1 MKRKIIGILSVCA
14 MALTFFAVDKITTVV
29 HAEENGQAVYVSANG
44 LDTNIGTSNAPFQT
58 LDKAFEKVVDGGV
71 IVLQDTITIDAWNNH
86 NKAVSITGGTLE
98 MTYSN
103 NIVINDS
110 VNFYDINLLVNS
122 ATNVYANGNSVIIG
136 ENVVWTGSP
145 TLELHGGGMAGTT
158 VASTDLTV
166 LSGTYK
172 SIFGGSQGGTVLGDT
187 NLYVGGTVN
196 ADVDE
201 TNHAL
206 DCFVFGGGNGDTIK
220 GSTNVIFGD
229 NAKVVYLFGG
239 SNNANASIANGSN
252 LNVTGGK
259 GMSVYAGNRNVDA
272 KSGANAVITG
282 GTFEQVFGGNERASM
297 TGDVDLRVMGGTIT
311 RRVYGGCYNDTSGL
325 SFSTS
330 YYVNGEIRLTIGNA
344 SIDFSYNDSDKSIYA
359 RSRYSSD
366 VENTQLVF
374 ANETA
379 YNTYKNKLAAQD
391 TTMKILMGSLSA
403 ADELH
408 CYTYTLNNNVIT
420 QACKYHDTHS
430 ATATLSLEEN
440 LVEVYNGVAL
450 EPASLEYSGNW
461 EYDKPEVEY
470 QNNTKG
476 GVATCAVT
484 IGGQTINDT
493 FTIIEEPTILGGS
506 VRLSTP
512 AGLRFQSKVSDGME
526 EMGATFGTLII
537 PRAVLGEE
545 ELTVETA
552 MVENIVQTQWAT
564 EIVKENDPSAYE
576 EGYEYFNAVLTDIP
590 AEHYGTEIVARSYV
604 YLDGVYYY
612 SDEVE
617 RSIAQVAAYAI
628 QDGYTES
635 VLYTY
640 VDTAL
645 ANEEKAL
652 EREVVLGENSVYR
665 LTLSGAKNYVAV
677 WNVNNEN
684 VLTIDKNGKITAR
697 QAGVAYVTAQIG
709 STVLQCEVVV
719 RQPAQDVENELPLV
733 PYE

>member
-1 MKRKIIGILSVCA
+1 MKKKIIGMLSVCA
-14 MALTFFAVDKITTVV
+14 MALTLFAVNKMTTIVN
-29 HAEENGQAVYVSANG
+29 AEENGQVVYVSTNG
-44 LDTNIGTSNAPFQT
+44 VDSNIGTISAPFQT
-58 LDKAFEKVVDGGV
+58 LEKALDEVVDGGI
-71 IVLQDTITIDAWNNH
+71 IVLQDTVTIDTWEKH
-86 NKAVSITGGTLE
+86 NKEVSITGGTLQ
-98 MTYSN
+98 MTWSN
-103 NIVINDS
+103 DIVINDS
-110 VNFYDINLLVNS
+110 VNFYNINLLVNS
-122 ATNVYANGNSVIIG
+122 ATNVYANGNSVTIG

-172 SIFGGSQGGTVLGDT
+172 SIFGGSKSGTVLGDT
-187 NLYVGGTVN
+187 NLFVGGTVN
-196 ADVDE
+196 SDVDE
-201 TNHAL
+201 TDHAI

-220 GSTNVIFGD
+220 GSTNVTFGG

-259 GMSVYAGNRNVDA
+259 GMSAYAGNRNVDA

-297 TGDVDLRVMGGTIT
+297 TGDVDMRVMGGTIT
-311 RRVYGGCYNDTSGL
+311 RRVYGGCYNDNSGF

-330 YYVNGEIRLTIGNA
+330 YYVNGEISLTIGNA
-344 SIDFSYNDSDKSIYA
+344 TIDFSSSEPDRSIYA
-359 RSRYSSD
+359 RSRYSND

-391 TTMKILMGSLSA
+391 STMKLFMGSLSA

-420 QACKYHDTHS
+420 QTCKYHDTHS
-430 ATATLSLEEN
+430 ATASLSLEEN

-461 EYDKPEVEY
+461 EYDQPEIVY
-470 QNNTKG
+470 QNNEKG
-476 GVATCAVT
+476 GVATCSVS
-484 IGGQTINDT
+484 IGDQTIEDT
-493 FTIIEEPTILGGS
+493 FTIIEAPTILGGS

-512 AGLRFQSKVSDGME
+512 AGLRFQSKVSDGMV

-552 MVENIVQTQWAT
+552 MVENIEQTQWAT
-564 EIVKENDPSAYE
+564 DIVKENNPAAYE

-604 YLDGVYYY
+604 CLNGVYYY

-617 RSIAQVAAYAI
+617 RSIAQVAAFAI
-628 QDGYTES
+628 QDGYTNE

-645 ANEEKAL
+645 VDEVKTL
-652 EREVVLGENSVYR
+652 ERQVILGENSVYQ
-665 LTLSGAKNYVAV
+665 LMLSGVKNYVAV
-677 WNVNNEN
+677 WSVNEEN

-697 QAGVAYVTAQIG
+697 QAGVARVKVQIG
-709 STVLQCEVVV
+709 TTVLYCEVIV
-719 RQPAQDVENELPLV
+719 REDIEDNTNELPLI
-733 PYE
+733 PYD